1 MLLHALATNAD
12 VIVASMAAVSV
23 FGAIIVVC
31 WPYIAPTRFPDRVRQ
46 IAGAREEIR
55 NRERAKLQEGK
66 PQNLLTTRPKEI
78 FKTIF
83 DRMNLANQAEDGEVV
98 RKLRMAGY
106 RGQGPVVTFLAIR
119 LLTAPALFAVT
130 ALYVFAVLSLPY
142 PFFVKFAI
150 ATAAALLGYFVPA
163 LYVGNRIAK
172 RQKAIRRAWPDAL
185 DLMLICVE
193 AGMGIERAFQKVSEE
208 IGPQCAVLAEELS
221 LTTAELSYLPERRKA
236 YENLALRTGLDNVK
250 AVVTSLVQ
258 AEKFGTALGPA
269 LRVLAQENRDMRM
282 SAAEKKAAALPP
294 KLTVPMIVFF
304 LPVLFAVIITPAA
317 IQISRVL

>member
-1 MLLHALATNAD
+1 MSLHALATNGD
-12 VIVASMAAVSV
+12 LIVASMAAVSV

-31 WPYIAPTRFPDRVRQ
+31 WPYIAPTRFRDRVRQ

-106 RGQGPVVTFLAIR
+106 RGQGPVVTFLVIR
-119 LLTAPALFAVT
+119 LLT

-185 DLMLICVE
+185 DLLLICVE

-208 IGPQCAVLAEELS
+208 IGPQSAVLAEELS

-236 YENLALRTGLDNVK
+236 YENLVLRTGLDSVK
-250 AVVTSLVQ
+250 AVVISLVQ
-258 AEKFGTALGPA
+258 AEKFGTALGPS

-294 KLTVPMIVFF
+294 KLTVPMIAFF
-304 LPVLFAVIITPAA
+304 LPVLFAVIITPAV
-317 IQISRVL
+317 IQISHVL